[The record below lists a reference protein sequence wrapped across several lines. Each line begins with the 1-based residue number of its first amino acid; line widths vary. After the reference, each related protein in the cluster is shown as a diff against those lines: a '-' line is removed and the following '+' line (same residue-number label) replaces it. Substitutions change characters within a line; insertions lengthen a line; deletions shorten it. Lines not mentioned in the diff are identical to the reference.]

1 MIKIKP
7 SKKLDSL
14 PPYLFTKINHLKL
27 EAYAKNLD
35 VIDLSMGNPDMP
47 TPHHVV
53 DVMCDTVKNHTK
65 THRYPQSK
73 GMPKYRKVIT
83 ELMGR
88 RFGVELDYQTE
99 VLSLVGSKEGI
110 AHLCMSYLN
119 PGDYVLVCDPAYPV
133 HFNGVILA
141 GGKIHSMPL
150 LIENN
155 FLPDFSKIPAA
166 VARKAKIMFLNYPNN
181 PTAACVEDNNFWKEA
196 IKFCKKYNILLVSD
210 NAYSEV
216 TFGDYVAPSIFEF
229 AGAKDVALEFHS
241 FSKTFNMA
249 GWRIGWVCGAK
260 QLLYPLEKFKSFL
273 DYGVPTFIQLGA
285 VAALNGSQKCVREQA
300 AIYERRMIKMVDGL
314 NKIGWKTRQTKG
326 TMYVWAAL
334 PENLKKEGSLSVA
347 ERLLQET
354 GVVVS
359 PGVGF
364 GSCGEGYIRIALVTH
379 DKRFHDA
386 LLRFK
391 QFTKGK

>member
-1 MIKIKP
+1 
-7 SKKLDSL
+7 
-14 PPYLFTKINHLKL
+14 
-27 EAYAKNLD
+27 
-35 VIDLSMGNPDMP
+35 
-47 TPHHVV
+47 
-53 DVMCDTVKNHTK
+53 
-65 THRYPQSK
+65 
-73 GMPKYRKVIT
+73 
-83 ELMGR
+83 
-88 RFGVELDYQTE
+88 
-99 VLSLVGSKEGI
+99 
-110 AHLCMSYLN
+110 MSYLN

-196 IKFCKKYNILLVSD
+196 IKFCKKYNILLISD